1 MLRATWAVE
10 ALRAG
15 GADPDLAPNP
25 EQAVRM
31 MGDPEI
37 AARSGIEWRESNA
50 GNRVTRMECRESS
63 DPLRAVAW
71 GGLLVGLLWSG
82 GCVRTHFDPGG
93 GAAKGARPIAAA
105 DSALGRAVWEGDAAA
120 VERLARDSG
129 ANACAPDGSSPLGLA
144 ALRGSPS
151 VIEVLLAAGADLDLP
166 CNDAVTAIQAVMD
179 PLVEVRFESL
189 ESEENA
195 GATTIETTALPDLG
209 REYGSDA
216 DVRDRLRAL
225 TILFES
231 GAAPNCPA
239 LEASDEC
246 DLPPL
251 LTAIMTGDRRFVE
264 VLLERGAEPG
274 SLGRYQRMGLR
285 LSGNGALLDFAL
297 EYRPG
302 RGDP

>member
-1 MLRATWAVE
+1 MDGNRVRRIGFRESGE
-10 ALRAG
+10 ALR
-15 GADPDLAPNP
+15 
-25 EQAVRM
+25 V
-31 MGDPEI
+31 
-37 AARSGIEWRESNA
+37 AA
-50 GNRVTRMECRESS
+50 
-63 DPLRAVAW
+63 L
-71 GGLLVGLLWSG
+71 GGLFAGLLWTG
-82 GCVRTHFDPGG
+82 GCVRTHFDPGS
-93 GAAKGARPIAAA
+93 GAAKGAYPVAAA
-105 DSALGRAVWEGDAAA
+105 DSALGRAVWTGDAAA
-120 VERLARDSG
+120 VERLARDSELD
-129 ANACAPDGSSPLGLA
+129 ACAPDGSSPLGLA

-166 CNDAVTAIQAVMD
+166 CNDAATAIRAVMD

-195 GATTIETTALPDLG
+195 GVTTIEAMTLPDIG
-209 REYGSDA
+209 REYGSEA

-225 TILFES
+225 AILFES
-231 GAAPNCPA
+231 GAAPNCPD
-239 LEASDEC
+239 LEGSDEC

-285 LSGNGALLDFAL
+285 LSGNGPLLDFAL

-302 RGDP
+302 RGDS

>member
-1 MLRATWAVE
+1 MDRNRMRRDGFRESGE
-10 ALRAG
+10 ALRVVAL
-15 GADPDLAPNP
+15 GA
-25 EQAVRM
+25 
-31 MGDPEI
+31 
-37 AARSGIEWRESNA
+37 
-50 GNRVTRMECRESS
+50 
-63 DPLRAVAW
+63 
-71 GGLLVGLLWSG
+71 LLVGLLWSG

-105 DSALGRAVWEGDAAA
+105 ESALGRAVWNDDAAA
-120 VERLARDSG
+120 VARLARDSG
-129 ANACAPDGSSPLGLA
+129 VNACAPDGSSPLGLA

-151 VIEVLLAAGADLDLP
+151 MIEVLLAAGADLDLP

-179 PLVEVRFESL
+179 PLVEVRFESRK
-189 ESEENA
+189 SEENA
-195 GATTIETTALPDLG
+195 GAATIETTALPDLG
-209 REYGSDA
+209 REYGSEA

-225 TILFES
+225 TILFEA
-231 GAAPNCPA
+231 GADPNCPA

-285 LSGNGALLDFAL
+285 LSGNGPLLDFAL